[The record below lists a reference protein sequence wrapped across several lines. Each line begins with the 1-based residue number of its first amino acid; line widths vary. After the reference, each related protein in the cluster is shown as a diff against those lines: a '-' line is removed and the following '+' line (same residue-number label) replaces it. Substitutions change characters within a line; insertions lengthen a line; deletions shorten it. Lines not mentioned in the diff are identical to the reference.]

1 MFTSNNL
8 MRSATFFQPIKGRDA
23 DGKRIIEEVERFT
36 VPAGLKPL
44 RGGESVMQA
53 RLTARSPAIVTVM
66 ADSRT
71 RTVTS
76 EWVLLI
82 SGRRY
87 EAKEDPRESEDFSL
101 LELLVE
107 AVG

>member
-8 MRSATFFQPIKGRDA
+8 MRTATFFEPIKGRDS
-23 DGKRIIEEVERFT
+23 DGKRIISEVERFT

-53 RLTARSPAIVTVM
+53 RLTSRSPAIVTVM
-66 ADSRT
+66 ADSQSRT
-71 RTVTS
+71 ITS
-76 EWVLLI
+76 EWVVSI
-82 SGRRY
+82 SGRKY
-87 EAKEDPRESEDFSL
+87 QAKEDPRESEDFSL